1 MRPRTAAGI
10 ALLAGAAVVLAGAA
24 RALTPTDPQ
33 GGHPSYAQ
41 LGLPAAW
48 EITIGSPEVVV
59 AVVDTG
65 VDPGHPDLAGAV
77 RPGHDFVD
85 DDGDAGDPPGFGH
98 GTAVAGVAA
107 ARAGNGLGGVGA
119 CFRCSVLPL
128 RVIGPDG
135 FALNTNTAAAI
146 DYAVDHGA
154 AVVNASL
161 YGPRSPKVLRDSI
174 VRARSAGV
182 LVVAAAG
189 NEANSAEQYPAAF
202 PEAIAVASATA
213 GGPLASFS
221 SRGDW
226 VDFAAPEC
234 APITAL
240 GGGFGVGCATSVST
254 PLVAGVVALL
264 RAQAPFATAA
274 ELEAALA
281 STARPVAGT
290 RHGLVDA
297 AAALARLGRPAPR
310 LSPVILGEPV
320 VGEEL
325 EAFSGVWS
333 GAGLGVAY
341 HWERCRESCDA
352 IPGAAAPRYAP
363 AAADQG
369 ARLRVVL
376 SSAQAGVATSAA
388 TAIVGARPRL
398 LARPSIGGRPR
409 PGGRLVARRGTWAG
423 SSLRYALQWLRC
435 RGDCAPAGR
444 GKSYR
449 VRPRDLGFRVR
460 LEVTASNA
468 LGAVTAASRPTA
480 VVR

>member
-1 MRPRTAAGI
+1 MRPRAAAGI

-77 RPGHDFVD
+77 QPGHDFVD

-297 AAALARLGRPAPR
+297 AAALARLGRPPPR

-352 IPGAAAPRYAP
+352 IPGRPRHAMRRPPPTRGPGSASCSPPRRPASRHPRRPRSSEPVPDFSRALRSGVDRVPAGGSSPVAARGRAAASGTRSSGCAAGETAP
-363 AAADQG
+363 PPGGERAIACAPG
-369 ARLRVVL
+369 
-376 SSAQAGVATSAA
+376 TSAS
-388 TAIVGARPRL
+388 GC
-398 LARPSIGGRPR
+398 
-409 PGGRLVARRGTWAG
+409 G
-423 SSLRYALQWLRC
+423 SR
-435 RGDCAPAGR
+435 
-444 GKSYR
+444 
-449 VRPRDLGFRVR
+449 
-460 LEVTASNA
+460 
-468 LGAVTAASRPTA
+468 
-480 VVR
+480 